1 MCAEA
6 WPIFCPSLTFLGD
19 RTVVTW
25 QIRVRED
32 DEIVDALNRYTSKL
46 QQSLKIINSTDM

>member
-1 MCAEA
+1 
-6 WPIFCPSLTFLGD
+6 
-19 RTVVTW
+19 VVTW